1 MKVCKLCQKNVDD
14 MRSMLARYDKT
25 GNIRGTIAFEKFL
38 KWEGEGAGD
47 GEGDLT
53 VPVEDDEPGAIYGAR
68 QAIIMGVPES
78 AMNASGPKGLGTME
92 RENGGYFKGYVE
104 KY

>member
-1 MKVCKLCQKNVDD
+1 
-14 MRSMLARYDKT
+14 MRSMIARYDKT
-25 GNIRGTIAFEKFL
+25 GSIRGTTAFEKFL

-47 GEGDLT
+47 AEGDLT
-53 VPVEDDEPGAIYGAR
+53 VPVDDDEPGAAFGAR

-78 AMNASGPKGLGTME
+78 AFNKDGPRGLGTLGVNDE
-92 RENGGYFKGYVE
+92 GYFE